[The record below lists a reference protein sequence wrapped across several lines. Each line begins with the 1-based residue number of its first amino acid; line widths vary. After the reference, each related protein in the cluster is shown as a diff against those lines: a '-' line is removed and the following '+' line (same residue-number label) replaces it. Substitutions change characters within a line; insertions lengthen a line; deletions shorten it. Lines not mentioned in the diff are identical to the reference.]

1 MNDNVPVTFIAHS
14 LGGRMLL
21 YFLQQL
27 PQSWKDKH
35 VKRVLAFSVPWGGS
49 TISVQALSV
58 GYDLGIY
65 LLPRHQMHELERTYT
80 SVVWLL
86 PSEYFWK
93 SHEVIAVLNGKS
105 YTIESI
111 SEFFK

>member
-1 MNDNVPVTFIAHS
+1 MNGNVPVTFIAHS

-21 YFLQQL
+21 YFLQQMS
-27 PQSWKDKH
+27 QSWKDMH

-49 TISVQALSV
+49 TRTVQALSV
-58 GYDLGIY
+58 GYDFGIWF
-65 LLPRHQMHELERTYT
+65 LSRQKMLELERTYT

-93 SHEVIAVLNGKS
+93 SHDVIAVLNGKM
-105 YTIESI
+105 YTIKNI
-111 SEFFK
+111 KQFFK